1 MYNIYLYN
9 AGEGNHILKGS
20 LTAAIVTMT
29 CVFVVLLYY
38 FLCFSLYS
46 PATKIIAIK
55 NMCIN
60 NIDPRT
66 YVGLL

>member
-38 FLCFSLYS
+38 FLCFSLF
-46 PATKIIAIK
+46 PCNK
-55 NMCIN
+55 NHCN
-60 NIDPRT
+60 KK
-66 YVGLL
+66 YVY